1 MPFQTLSLQAMSV
14 SGKAFDFTQLKRV
27 IRYVKP
33 YKPWLWSSVG
43 LTIIMAFLSPVRPL
57 LIQYTVDHYI
67 LDPDPSMLLNMTL
80 IMIGILMLEALGQFY
95 SNFNTNRL
103 GQYVIRDLRLDVFNH
118 ITKLRITYFDNT
130 PIGTLVT
137 RVVSDIETIASI
149 FTEGVV
155 IIFGDLLQLSVVLAV
170 MFYTD
175 WRLTLIS
182 ISTVPLLLVAT
193 NIFKNGIKSAF
204 QEVRTQ
210 VARLNA
216 FVQEHITGM
225 NIVQIFN
232 REAEEMEKF
241 KVINREHRR
250 AHIQSVWHYSI
261 FLPIVEILSAVSL
274 GLLIWLGARG
284 VINGNFTV
292 GNLVAF
298 TMYISMLFRPIR
310 TLADRFNTLQMG
322 MVSSERVFHVLDT
335 HEYIVDTGNEIPN
348 SIKGAISFDAVWMAY
363 KGDDWI
369 LRGVSFEAKP
379 GTTIAIVGSTGSGKT
394 TIINLI
400 NRFYDFQQ
408 GGIKIDG
415 NDIRSYNSQALRG
428 HISVVLQDV
437 FLFSDSIANN
447 ISMNNPNISRAQ
459 IEEAAE
465 RVGADLFIKKLPG
478 GYDFNVMER
487 GGMLSAG
494 QRQLIAFIRA
504 YLFNP
509 AILVL
514 DEATSSVDTET
525 EMLIQKA
532 TETVTANRTSI
543 VIAHRLATVQKADTI
558 LVMDHG
564 VIIEQGNH
572 QELLRQNGNYKR
584 LFDLQFKD
592 QISDIIN

>member
-1 MPFQTLSLQAMSV
+1 MPMQNVSLQPMSV
-14 SGKAFDFTQLKRV
+14 SGKAFDFSLLRRV

-33 YKPWLWSSVG
+33 YKTWLLSSVG
-43 LTIIMAFLSPVRPL
+43 LTIVMAFLSPVRPL
-57 LIQYTVDHYI
+57 LIQYTVDNYI
-67 LDPDPSMLLNMTL
+67 LNPDPDMLLNMTL
-80 IMIGILMLEALGQFY
+80 IMIGILMIEALGQFY
-95 SNFNTNRL
+95 SNFITNRL
-103 GQYVIRDLRLDVFNH
+103 GQYVIKDLRTDVFNH
-118 ITKLRITYFDNT
+118 ITKLRVSYFDNT

-149 FTEGVV
+149 FTDGVV
-155 IIFGDLLQLSVVLAV
+155 IIFGDLLQLTVILAV

-175 WRLTLIS
+175 WRLTLIA

-204 QEVRTQ
+204 QDVRTQ

-232 REAEEMEKF
+232 REEEEMEKF

-284 VINGNFTV
+284 VINESFTV

-335 HEYIVDTGNEIPN
+335 HEYIADTGNEIPN
-348 SIKGAISFDAVWMAY
+348 SLKGAIRFDHVWMAY
-363 KGDDWI
+363 KDEDWV
-369 LRGVSFEAKP
+369 LRDVSFEAKP
-379 GTTIAIVGSTGSGKT
+379 GSTIAIVGSTGSGKT

-400 NRFYDFQQ
+400 NRFYDYQK
-408 GGIKIDG
+408 GCIEIDG
-415 NDIRSYNSQALRG
+415 KDIRTYNSHAIRE

-437 FLFSDSIANN
+437 FLFSDTIANN
-447 ISMNNPNISRAQ
+447 ISMNNPNISRAE

-465 RVGADLFIKKLPG
+465 RVGADVFIKKLPG

-543 VIAHRLATVQKADTI
+543 VIAHRLATIQKADTI

-564 VIIEQGNH
+564 SILEFGNH
-572 QELLRQNGNYKR
+572 QELLKQNGHYRR
-584 LFDLQFKD
+584 LFELQFKD
-592 QISDIIN
+592 QVLD

>member
-1 MPFQTLSLQAMSV
+1 MSV
-14 SGKAFDFTQLKRV
+14 SGKAFDFTELKRV

-43 LTIIMAFLSPVRPL
+43 LTVIMAFLSPVRPL
-57 LIQYTVDHYI
+57 LIQYTVDNYI
-67 LDPDPSMLLNMTL
+67 LNPDPNMLLNMTL
-80 IMIGILMLEALGQFY
+80 IMIGILIVEALGQFY

-232 REAEEMEKF
+232 REAEEMDKF

-335 HEYIVDTGNEIPN
+335 HEYVVDTGNEIPN
-348 SIKGAISFDAVWMAY
+348 SIKGAIRFDDVWMAY

-369 LRGVSFEAKP
+369 LQGVSFEAKP

-400 NRFYDFQQ
+400 NRFYDFQK
-408 GGIKIDG
+408 GSIEIDG
-415 NDIRSYNSQALRG
+415 KDIRSYNAHVIRG

-447 ISMNNPNISRAQ
+447 ISMNNPNITRAQ

-465 RVGADLFIKKLPG
+465 RVGADVFIKNLPG

-543 VIAHRLATVQKADTI
+543 VIAHRLATIQKADTI

-584 LFDLQFKD
+584 LFELQFKD
-592 QISDIIN
+592 QISDVIN

>member
-1 MPFQTLSLQAMSV
+1 MSV
-14 SGKAFDFTQLKRV
+14 SGKALDVSLLKRV
-27 IRYVKP
+27 VRYVKP
-33 YKPWLWSSVG
+33 YRKFLWGSVF
-43 LTIIMAFLSPVRPL
+43 LTVFMAFLSPVRPL

-67 LDPDPSMLLNMTL
+67 MVPNPGMLLSMTL
-80 IMIGILMLEALGQFY
+80 IMIGILMVEAAGQFFSSY
-95 SNFNTNRL
+95 ITNQL

-118 ITKLRITYFDNT
+118 ITKLRISYFDNT

-155 IIFGDLLQLSVVLAV
+155 IVFGDLLQLTVVLCV

-182 ISTVPLLLVAT
+182 ISTIPILLVAT
-193 NIFKNGIKSAF
+193 NIFKNGIKKAF

-232 REAEEMEKF
+232 REEEEMDAF
-241 KVINREHRR
+241 RAINREHRR
-250 AHIQSVWHYSI
+250 AHIQSVWHYSV

-284 VINGNFTV
+284 VISGTFTV

-322 MVSSERVFHVLDT
+322 MVSSERVFAVLDT
-335 HEYIVDTGNEIPN
+335 NEYIADTGNYSPAEIRGEIN
-348 SIKGAISFDAVWMAY
+348 FRDVQMAY
-363 KGDDWI
+363 KDEDWI
-369 LRGVSFEAKP
+369 LKGVSFSARP
-379 GTTIAIVGSTGSGKT
+379 GDTIAIVGATGSGKT

-400 NRFYDFQQ
+400 NRFYDYQK
-408 GGIKIDG
+408 GSIEIDG
-415 NDIRSYNSQALRG
+415 REIREYSSQAIRS

-437 FLFSDSIANN
+437 FLFSDTIANN
-447 ISMNNPNISRAQ
+447 ISLNNPNISRAE

-465 RVGADLFIKKLPG
+465 RVGADAFIKKLPG
-478 GYDFNVMER
+478 GYDFNVQER

-525 EMLIQKA
+525 EQLIQQA
-532 TETVTANRTSI
+532 TEKVTSGRTSI
-543 VIAHRLATVQKADTI
+543 IIAHRLATIQKADKI
-558 LVMDHG
+558 LVMQEG
-564 VIIEQGNH
+564 KIIEQGNH
-572 QELLRQNGNYKR
+572 QELLKQNGHYKK
-584 LFDLQFKD
+584 LYELQFRE
-592 QISDIIN
+592 QINA

>member
-1 MPFQTLSLQAMSV
+1 MPMQNVSLQPMSV
-14 SGKAFDFTQLKRV
+14 SGKAFDFSLLRRV

-33 YKPWLWSSVG
+33 YKTWLLSSVG
-43 LTIIMAFLSPVRPL
+43 LTIVMAFLSPVRPL
-57 LIQYTVDHYI
+57 LIQYTVDNYI
-67 LDPDPSMLLNMTL
+67 LNPDPDMLLNMTL
-80 IMIGILMLEALGQFY
+80 IMIGILMIEALGQFY
-95 SNFNTNRL
+95 SNFITNRL
-103 GQYVIRDLRLDVFNH
+103 GQYVIKDLRTDVFNH
-118 ITKLRITYFDNT
+118 ITKLRVSYFDNT

-149 FTEGVV
+149 FTDGVV
-155 IIFGDLLQLSVVLAV
+155 IIFGDLLQLTVILAV

-175 WRLTLIS
+175 WRLTLIA

-204 QEVRTQ
+204 QDVRTQ

-232 REAEEMEKF
+232 REEEEMEKF

-284 VINGNFTV
+284 VINESFTV

-335 HEYIVDTGNEIPN
+335 HEYIADTGNEIPN
-348 SIKGAISFDAVWMAY
+348 SLKGAIRFDHVWMAY
-363 KGDDWI
+363 KDEDWV
-369 LRGVSFEAKP
+369 LRDVSFEAKP
-379 GTTIAIVGSTGSGKT
+379 GSTIAIVGSTGSGKT

-400 NRFYDFQQ
+400 NRFYDYQK
-408 GGIKIDG
+408 GCIEIDG
-415 NDIRSYNSQALRG
+415 KDIRTYNSHAIRG

-437 FLFSDSIANN
+437 FLFSDTIANN
-447 ISMNNPNISRAQ
+447 ISMNNPNISRAE

-465 RVGADLFIKKLPG
+465 RVGADVFIKKLPG

-543 VIAHRLATVQKADTI
+543 VIAHRLATIQKADTI
-558 LVMDHG
+558 LVIDHG
-564 VIIEQGNH
+564 SILEFGNH
-572 QELLRQNGNYKR
+572 QELLKQNGHYRR
-584 LFDLQFKD
+584 LFELQFKD
-592 QISDIIN
+592 QVLD

>member
-1 MPFQTLSLQAMSV
+1 MSV
-14 SGKAFDFTQLKRV
+14 SGKAFDFSLLKRV
-27 IRYVKP
+27 VSFVKP
-33 YKPWLWSSVG
+33 YRKWLWTSVG
-43 LTIIMAFLSPVRPL
+43 LTVFMAFLSPVRPL
-57 LIQYTVDHYI
+57 LIQYTVDHFI
-67 LDPDPSMLLNMTL
+67 LHPEYDMLMSMTIL
-80 IMIGILMLEALGQFY
+80 MIGILIIEALGQFY
-95 SNFNTNRL
+95 SNFITNRL
-103 GQYVIRDLRLDVFNH
+103 GQYVIRDLRTNVFNH
-118 ITKLRITYFDNT
+118 ISKLRITYFDQT

-155 IIFGDLLQLSVVLAV
+155 IVFGDLLQLTVVLSV

-182 ISTVPLLLVAT
+182 ISTIPLLLVAT
-193 NIFKNGIKSAF
+193 NIFKNGIKHAF

-225 NIVQIFN
+225 NVVQIFN
-232 REAEEMEKF
+232 REEEEMAAFEK
-241 KVINREHRR
+241 INKEHRT

-284 VINGNFTV
+284 VISGSFTV

-322 MVSSERVFHVLDT
+322 MVSSERVFQVLDT
-335 HEYIVDTGNEIPN
+335 HDYVTDSGDYKPSHVEGQINF
-348 SIKGAISFDAVWMAY
+348 SSVWMAY
-363 KGDDWI
+363 KDEDWI
-369 LRGVSFEAKP
+369 LRDVSFDAAP
-379 GTTIAIVGSTGSGKT
+379 GTTIAIVGATGSGKT

-400 NRFYDFQQ
+400 NRFYDFQK
-408 GGIKIDG
+408 GSIEIDG
-415 NDIRSYNSQALRG
+415 KDIRSYSSETIRS

-437 FLFSDSIANN
+437 FLFSDTIANN
-447 ISMNNPNISRAQ
+447 ISLNNPEISRAE
-459 IEEAAE
+459 IEAAAE
-465 RVGADLFIKKLPG
+465 KVGADEFIKKLPG

-525 EMLIQKA
+525 EQMIQRA
-532 TETVTANRTSI
+532 IDAVTANRTSI
-543 VIAHRLATVQKADTI
+543 VIAHRLATIQKADTI

-564 VIIEQGNH
+564 KIIERGNH
-572 QELLRQNGNYKR
+572 QELLKQNGHYKE
-584 LFDLQFKD
+584 LYELQFRGQVD
-592 QISDIIN
+592 LNSVI

>member
-1 MPFQTLSLQAMSV
+1 MPMQNVSLQPMSV
-14 SGKAFDFTQLKRV
+14 SGKAFDFSLLRRV

-33 YKPWLWSSVG
+33 YKTWLLSSVG
-43 LTIIMAFLSPVRPL
+43 LTIVMAFLSPVRPL
-57 LIQYTVDHYI
+57 LIQYTVDNYI
-67 LDPDPSMLLNMTL
+67 LNPDPDMLLNMTL
-80 IMIGILMLEALGQFY
+80 IMIGILMIEALGQFY
-95 SNFNTNRL
+95 SNFITNRL
-103 GQYVIRDLRLDVFNH
+103 GQYVIKDLRTDVFNH
-118 ITKLRITYFDNT
+118 ITKLRVSYFDNT

-149 FTEGVV
+149 FTDGVV
-155 IIFGDLLQLSVVLAV
+155 IIFGDLLQLTVILAV

-175 WRLTLIS
+175 WRLTLIA

-204 QEVRTQ
+204 QDVRTQ

-232 REAEEMEKF
+232 REEEEMEKF

-284 VINGNFTV
+284 VINESFTV

-335 HEYIVDTGNEIPN
+335 HEYIADTGNEIPN
-348 SIKGAISFDAVWMAY
+348 SLKGAIRFDHVWMAY
-363 KGDDWI
+363 KDEDWV
-369 LRGVSFEAKP
+369 LRDVSFEAKP
-379 GTTIAIVGSTGSGKT
+379 GSTIAIVGSTGSGKT

-400 NRFYDFQQ
+400 NRFYDYQK
-408 GGIKIDG
+408 GCIEIDG
-415 NDIRSYNSQALRG
+415 KDIRTYNSHAIRE

-437 FLFSDSIANN
+437 FLFSDTIANN
-447 ISMNNPNISRAQ
+447 ISMNNPNISRAE

-465 RVGADLFIKKLPG
+465 RVGADVFIKKLPG

-543 VIAHRLATVQKADTI
+543 VIAHRLATIQKADTI

-564 VIIEQGNH
+564 SILEFGNH
-572 QELLRQNGNYKR
+572 QELLKQNGHYRR
-584 LFDLQFKD
+584 LFELQFKD
-592 QISDIIN
+592 QVLE

>member
-1 MPFQTLSLQAMSV
+1 MQPLTFVAMSV
-14 SGKAFDFTQLKRV
+14 SGKALDVSLLKRV

-33 YKPWLWSSVG
+33 YRRFLWGSVF
-43 LTIIMAFLSPVRPL
+43 LTVFMAFLSPVRPL
-57 LIQYTVDHYI
+57 LIQYTVDHFI
-67 LDPDPSMLLNMTL
+67 MIPDPGMLLSMTI
-80 IMIGILMLEALGQFY
+80 IMIGILIIEAVGQFFSSYITSQLGQF
-95 SNFNTNRL
+95 
-103 GQYVIRDLRLDVFNH
+103 VIRDLRLDVFNH
-118 ITKLRITYFDNT
+118 ITKLRISYFDNT

-155 IIFGDLLQLSVVLAV
+155 IVFGDLLQLTVVLAV

-182 ISTVPLLLVAT
+182 ISTIPLLLIAT
-193 NIFKNGIKSAF
+193 NIFKNGIKKAF

-232 REAEEMEKF
+232 REKEEMEAF
-241 KVINREHRR
+241 KAINREHRR

-274 GLLIWLGARG
+274 GLLIWLGAKG
-284 VINGNFTV
+284 VISGTFSV

-322 MVSSERVFHVLDT
+322 MVSSERVFAVLDT
-335 HEYIVDTGNEIPN
+335 HEYIADTGNYSPEKLRGEIN
-348 SIKGAISFDAVWMAY
+348 FRDVHMAY
-363 KGDDWI
+363 KQEDWI
-369 LRGVSFEAKP
+369 LKGVSFSALP
-379 GTTIAIVGSTGSGKT
+379 GDTIAIVGATGSGKT

-400 NRFYDFQQ
+400 NRFYDFQK
-408 GGIKIDG
+408 GSIEIDG
-415 NDIRSYNSQALRG
+415 KDIREFSSGAIRS

-447 ISMNNPNISRAQ
+447 ISLNNPEISREQ
-459 IEEAAE
+459 IEDAA
-465 RVGADLFIKKLPG
+465 RQVGADAFINRLPG
-478 GYDFNVMER
+478 GYDFNVQER

-525 EMLIQKA
+525 EQLIQQA
-532 TETVTANRTSI
+532 TEKVTSGRTSI
-543 VIAHRLATVQKADTI
+543 IIAHRLATIQKADKI
-558 LVMDHG
+558 LVMQEG
-564 VIIEQGNH
+564 KIIEQGNH
-572 QELLRQNGNYKR
+572 QELLKQNGQYKK
-584 LFDLQFKD
+584 LYELQFRE
-592 QISDIIN
+592 QVGV

>member
-1 MPFQTLSLQAMSV
+1 MPMQNVSLQPMSV
-14 SGKAFDFTQLKRV
+14 SGKAFDFSLLRRV

-33 YKPWLWSSVG
+33 YKTWLLSSVG
-43 LTIIMAFLSPVRPL
+43 LTIVMAFLSPVRPL
-57 LIQYTVDHYI
+57 LIQYTVDNYI
-67 LDPDPSMLLNMTL
+67 LNPDPDMLLNMTL
-80 IMIGILMLEALGQFY
+80 IMIGILMIEALGQFY
-95 SNFNTNRL
+95 SNFITNRL
-103 GQYVIRDLRLDVFNH
+103 GQYVIKDLRTDVFNH
-118 ITKLRITYFDNT
+118 ITKLRVSYFDNT

-149 FTEGVV
+149 FTDGVV
-155 IIFGDLLQLSVVLAV
+155 IIFGDLLQLTVILAV

-175 WRLTLIS
+175 WRLTLIA

-204 QEVRTQ
+204 QDVRTQ

-232 REAEEMEKF
+232 REEEEMEKF

-284 VINGNFTV
+284 VINESFTV

-335 HEYIVDTGNEIPN
+335 HEYIADTGNEIPN
-348 SIKGAISFDAVWMAY
+348 SLKGAIRFDHVWMAY
-363 KGDDWI
+363 KDEDWV
-369 LRGVSFEAKP
+369 LRDVSFEAKP
-379 GTTIAIVGSTGSGKT
+379 GSTIAIVGSTGSGKT

-400 NRFYDFQQ
+400 NRFYDYQK
-408 GGIKIDG
+408 GCIEIDG
-415 NDIRSYNSQALRG
+415 KDIRTYNSHAIRG

-437 FLFSDSIANN
+437 FLFSDTIANN
-447 ISMNNPNISRAQ
+447 ISMNNPNISRAE

-465 RVGADLFIKKLPG
+465 RVGADVFIKKLPG

-543 VIAHRLATVQKADTI
+543 VIAHRLATIQKADTI

-564 VIIEQGNH
+564 SILEFGNH
-572 QELLRQNGNYKR
+572 QELLKQNGHYRR
-584 LFDLQFKD
+584 LFELQFKD
-592 QISDIIN
+592 QVLD

>member
-1 MPFQTLSLQAMSV
+1 
-14 SGKAFDFTQLKRV
+14 
-27 IRYVKP
+27 
-33 YKPWLWSSVG
+33 
-43 LTIIMAFLSPVRPL
+43 
-57 LIQYTVDHYI
+57 
-67 LDPDPSMLLNMTL
+67 
-80 IMIGILMLEALGQFY
+80 
-95 SNFNTNRL
+95 
-103 GQYVIRDLRLDVFNH
+103 
-118 ITKLRITYFDNT
+118 
-130 PIGTLVT
+130 LVT
-137 RVVSDIETIASI
+137 RVISDIETIASI

-155 IIFGDLLQLSVVLAV
+155 IVFGDLLQLSVVLAV

-193 NIFKNGIKSAF
+193 NIFKNGIKTAF

-232 REAEEMEKF
+232 REKEEMEAF
-241 KVINREHRR
+241 REINLEHRK

-284 VINGNFTV
+284 VIAGTFSV

-322 MVSSERVFHVLDT
+322 MVSSERVFALLDT
-335 HEYIVDTGNEIPN
+335 HEYIVDTGNVSPS
-348 SIKGAISFDAVWMAY
+348 SINGKISFKDVKMAY
-363 KGDDWI
+363 KADDWI
-369 LRGVSFEAKP
+369 LKGVSFEAKP
-379 GTTIAIVGSTGSGKT
+379 GDTIAIVGSTGSGKT

-400 NRFYDFQQ
+400 NRFYDYQQ
-408 GGIKIDG
+408 GAIEIDDI
-415 NDIRSYNSQALRG
+415 DIRNYSSQAIRS

-437 FLFSDSIANN
+437 FLFSDTIANN
-447 ISMNNPNISRAQ
+447 ISLNNPNISRAE
-459 IEEAAE
+459 IEEAA
-465 RVGADLFIKKLPG
+465 RSVGADVFINKLPG

-525 EMLIQKA
+525 EQLIQLA
-532 TETVTANRTSI
+532 TDKVTHGRTSI
-543 VIAHRLATVQKADTI
+543 IIAHRLATIQKADTI
-558 LVMDHG
+558 LVMEAG
-564 VIIEQGNH
+564 KIIEQGNH
-572 QELLRQNGNYKR
+572 QELLKQNGHYKM
-584 LFDLQFKD
+584 LYELQFNEELTAK
-592 QISDIIN
+592 

>member
-1 MPFQTLSLQAMSV
+1 MSV
-14 SGKAFDFTQLKRV
+14 SGKAFDFSLLKRV
-27 IRYVKP
+27 VSYVKP
-33 YKPWLWSSVG
+33 YKKWLWTSVG
-43 LTIIMAFLSPVRPL
+43 LTVIMAFLSPVRPL

-67 LDPDPSMLLNMTL
+67 MNPNPSMLLNMTL
-80 IMIGILMLEALGQFY
+80 VMIGILVFEGLGQFY
-95 SNFNTNRL
+95 SNFITNQL
-103 GQYVIRDLRLDVFNH
+103 GQHVIKDLRLDVFNH
-118 ITKLRITYFDNT
+118 ITRLRISYFDNT

-137 RVVSDIETIASI
+137 RVISDIETIASI

-155 IIFGDLLQLSVVLAV
+155 IVFGDLLQLSVVLAV

-193 NIFKNGIKSAF
+193 NIFKNGIKTAF

-232 REAEEMEKF
+232 REKEEMEAF
-241 KVINREHRR
+241 REINLEHRK

-284 VINGNFTV
+284 VIAGTFSV

-322 MVSSERVFHVLDT
+322 MVSSERVFALLDT
-335 HEYIVDTGNEIPN
+335 HEYIVDTGNVSPS
-348 SIKGAISFDAVWMAY
+348 SINGKISFKDVKMAY
-363 KGDDWI
+363 KADDWI
-369 LRGVSFEAKP
+369 LKGVSFEAKP
-379 GTTIAIVGSTGSGKT
+379 GDTIAIVGSTGSGKT

-400 NRFYDFQQ
+400 NRFYDYQH
-408 GGIKIDG
+408 GAIEIDDI
-415 NDIRSYNSQALRG
+415 DIRNYSSQAIRS

-437 FLFSDSIANN
+437 FLFSDTIANN
-447 ISMNNPNISRAQ
+447 ISLNNPNISRAE
-459 IEEAAE
+459 IEEAA
-465 RVGADLFIKKLPG
+465 RSVGADVFINKLPG

-525 EMLIQKA
+525 EQLIQLA
-532 TETVTANRTSI
+532 TDKVTHGRTSI
-543 VIAHRLATVQKADTI
+543 IIAHRLATIQKADTI
-558 LVMDHG
+558 LVMEAG
-564 VIIEQGNH
+564 KIIEQGNH
-572 QELLRQNGNYKR
+572 QELLKQNGHYKM
-584 LFDLQFKD
+584 LYELQFNEELTAK
-592 QISDIIN
+592 